1 MNEKDKHVE
10 VICKKYEIY
19 KSIMENEFQDDD
31 YPYYNLEPWTN
42 YYVEDEKIDD
52 VDLEF
57 ENYFDENFKTE
68 E

>member
-19 KSIMENEFQDDD
+19 KSIMENEFQGDD

-42 YYVEDEKIDD
+42 YYVEDEEIDD

-57 ENYFDENFKTE
+57 ENYFDENFKME